1 MKNYSYVYNPDSR
14 YYMSDKP
21 TDFSDVPVKIGN
33 IELML
38 QDIVEV
44 NNIAQAE
51 GLPYPTILELNS
63 DQLWKCNL
71 LVTFDL
77 IEQKVIFRR
86 L

>member
-1 MKNYSYVYNPDSR
+1 
-14 YYMSDKP
+14 
-21 TDFSDVPVKIGN
+21 
-33 IELML
+33 ML

-77 IEQKVIFRR
+77 IEQKVKFRR